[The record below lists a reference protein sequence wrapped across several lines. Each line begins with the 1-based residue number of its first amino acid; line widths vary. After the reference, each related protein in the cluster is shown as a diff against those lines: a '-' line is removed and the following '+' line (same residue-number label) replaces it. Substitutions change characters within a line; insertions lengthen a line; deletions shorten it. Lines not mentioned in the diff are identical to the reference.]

1 MFTIDANALKHI
13 VKHSG
18 AILVDLKFEPAIGG

>member
-13 VKHSG
+13 AKRSG
-18 AILVDLKFEPAIGG
+18 AILVDLKYEPAMGG